1 MLYIA
6 LHSHY
11 LVTDCPLK
19 PKEMN
24 WETYTAYGDSI
35 TIGARTY
42 LGYPEL
48 VGNSLSK
55 HLSKQWNVIN
65 HAVSGYKAIDLAR
78 YIDKFYPALKENQAS
93 ISTILIGTNDIKEN
107 TRIEDFVIALNQVI
121 LKVKL
126 LTVNKNVI
134 IFSIPEF
141 HKGIMYPYSIGMNET
156 VKRFNIEIKKLAT
169 QHHIRLLELTHNAD
183 DFVDG
188 VHLNNKG
195 IETFAN
201 QIATYILKDK
211 GIELG

>member
-1 MLYIA
+1 
-6 LHSHY
+6 
-11 LVTDCPLK
+11 
-19 PKEMN
+19 MN
-24 WETYTAYGDSI
+24 WESYIAFGDSI

-48 VGNSLSK
+48 VGDRLST

-78 YIDKFYPALKENQAS
+78 YIDKHYPSLKENHAS
-93 ISTILIGTNDIKEN
+93 VSTILIGTNDIKED
-107 TRIEDFVIALNQVI
+107 THIEDFNIALNQVI

-134 IFSIPEF
+134 LITIPEF
-141 HKGIMYPYSIGMNET
+141 YKGIMYPYSIGMNE
-156 VKRFNIEIKKLAT
+156 KIKKFNAEIQKAT
-169 QHHIRLLELTHNAD
+169 IRHQIRLLNLTHSAD
-183 DFVDG
+183 DFLDG

-195 IETFAN
+195 IETFSK
-201 QIATYILKDK
+201 QIAEYILKDK

>member
-1 MLYIA
+1 
-6 LHSHY
+6 
-11 LVTDCPLK
+11 
-19 PKEMN
+19 MN

-35 TIGARTY
+35 TIGARSY

-48 VGNSLSK
+48 VGNSLST

-78 YIDKFYPALKENQAS
+78 YIDKYYTSLKENQAS
-93 ISTILIGTNDIKEN
+93 ISTILIGTNDIKEQ
-107 TRIEDFVIALNQVI
+107 TRLEDFTIALHQVI

-126 LTVNKNVI
+126 LTVNKNVVI
-134 IFSIPEF
+134 ISIPEF

-156 VKRFNIEIKKLAT
+156 IKNFNVEIKKLAI
-169 QHHIRLLELTHNAD
+169 QHQIRTLELKHTPD

-195 IETFAN
+195 IETFSN
-201 QIATYILKDK
+201 QITTFILKDK

>member
-1 MLYIA
+1 
-6 LHSHY
+6 
-11 LVTDCPLK
+11 
-19 PKEMN
+19 MN
-24 WETYTAYGDSI
+24 WETYIAYGDSI

-48 VGNSLSK
+48 VGNSLST

-65 HAVSGYKAIDLAR
+65 HAVSGYKTIDLAR
-78 YIDKFYPALKENQAS
+78 HIDKFYPALKENQAS

-107 TRIEDFVIALNQVI
+107 TRLEDFILALDQVI

-134 IFSIPEF
+134 IFPIPEF
-141 HKGIMYPYSIGMNET
+141 HKGIMYPYSIGMNDRI
-156 VKRFNIEIKKLAT
+156 KKFNIEIKNLAT
-169 QHHIRLLELTHNAD
+169 QHNIRMLELTHHAD
-183 DFVDG
+183 DFTDG

-195 IETFAN
+195 IKTFSN
-201 QIATYILKDK
+201 QITTCILKDK